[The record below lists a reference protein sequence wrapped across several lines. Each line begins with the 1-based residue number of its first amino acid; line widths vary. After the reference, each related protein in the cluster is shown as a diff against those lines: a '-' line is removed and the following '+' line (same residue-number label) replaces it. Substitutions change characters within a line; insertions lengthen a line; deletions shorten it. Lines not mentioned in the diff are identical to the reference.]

1 MTTIA
6 DIAKKMKLS
15 TATVSRA
22 LNRSRLVDGVL
33 TEKIH
38 KQADAMGYKKRSIRK
53 HRGRS
58 ILNIKLVLPHHVEA
72 ERSLFYDFAS
82 LITGIKSGFTS
93 CEINLVCETV
103 GDYFDPFPHKK
114 GGDVNGFVFAFHQP
128 SAEAI
133 EKIQRNKT
141 PFVVINRHIPDVP
154 CVASEN
160 VEGMS
165 TVINHLHEKH
175 GDKLKPAF
183 VSLGWLGQIHVER
196 LEGVASTCKKL
207 GIKFNRRND
216 CHRFSSISDV
226 DGGKVKELA
235 KKYNALVCVNDI
247 MGTVILAELDRQ
259 GIKAPKEVSVTG
271 FDNSPLRNLSRP
283 LLTTVSMPIN
293 ELARVAAEGLENE
306 IVNHVQQGLLS
317 RVPGAFIP
325 GESS

>member
-1 MTTIA
+1 MQ
-6 DIAKKMKLS
+6 LS

-22 LNRSRLVDGVL
+22 LNRSRLVDSVL
-33 TEKIH
+33 IEKIH
-38 KQADAMGYKKRSIRK
+38 KQADAMGYRKRSIRK

-82 LITGIKSGFTS
+82 LISGIKSGFTS

-103 GDYFDPFPHKK
+103 DDDFDPFPHKK
-114 GGDVNGFVFAFHQP
+114 GGDINGFVFAFHQP
-128 SAEAI
+128 SVQAI
-133 EKIQRNKT
+133 EKIKRNRT
-141 PFVVINRHIPDVP
+141 PFVVINRHIPNLP

-160 VEGMS
+160 AQGMS
-165 TVINHLHEKH
+165 AVIYHLYQKR

-183 VSLGWLGQIHVER
+183 VSLGWLCQIHDER
-196 LEGVASTCKKL
+196 LEGVALACKKL

-216 CHRFSSISDV
+216 CHRFLRVSDV
-226 DGGKVKELA
+226 DGKKVGELA

-247 MGTVILAELDRQ
+247 MGTVILAGLDRQ
-259 GIKAPKEVSVTG
+259 GIKVPEEVSVTG

-283 LLTTVSMPIN
+283 LLTSVSMPIN
-293 ELARVAAEGLENE
+293 ELARVAAESLENE
-306 IVNHVQQGLLS
+306 IVNHTQQHLLQ
-317 RVPGAFIP
+317 RVSGAIML